1 MLRGNHETRH
11 LTNYFTFRIECTKP
25 VSQPEHMLTQ
35 LAGTRKYSERIYDA
49 FLEVFK
55 TMPLAAIV
63 DDKFFCVHGGISP
76 ELHTINDIDEVPGEF
91 LS

>member
-1 MLRGNHETRH
+1 
-11 LTNYFTFRIECTKP
+11 
-25 VSQPEHMLTQ
+25 MLTQ
-35 LAGTRKYSERIYDA
+35 WAGTRKYSERIYDV

-76 ELHTINDIDEVPGEF
+76 ELHTINDIDKVPGKF